1 MSTDTLVPTAVGGQS
16 AELENRRILTLTS
29 AHDRRMSAKPELP
42 AVEWNRG
49 LFGNL
54 QERDV
59 SLDHDSGRLAPY
71 VPRLVV
77 DWLRNSPHETV
88 REVDGTLAFLDISG
102 FTRLTERLAR
112 RGKEGAE
119 EMSEILNKT
128 FASLLDVGYQDGA
141 GLVKWGG
148 DAVLLLFDGPEHT
161 TRAARAAFRMRAAL
175 RSIGRLQTSAGAVV
189 LRMSAGIHSGTFHFF
204 LVGDP
209 AHHRELLVAGPA
221 ASLTAEIEAVAGAG
235 EIALSADAAAQLPER
250 CVGATRERA
259 RLLRAEPDIKAFGVP
274 PAKSVEGLRL
284 ADVLPREIRE
294 HLLAQFGDA
303 EHRTISVGF
312 VEFSGTDELLRAE
325 GPSTLASALSDV
337 IANIQRATEHFGVTF
352 FETDISRNGGKVM
365 LTAGAPVSHGHDED
379 RMLRAARQIIEHQG
393 RLSLRIGLNR
403 GAVFAGDFGPPFRRT
418 YSVKG
423 DAINLAARV
432 MAKAGPGQV
441 LATREVIDRSRTEF
455 EVTEVPPFQVKGKTR
470 AIDACLVGSA
480 AGRHHATVDQT
491 VIRSREPEL
500 QRLRDQ
506 IALASSGRGSVT
518 LIDGERGSGRS
529 RVVAEL
535 PSLAG
540 DINLVRVSCDEYES
554 TTPYVALRRLF
565 RRAMRLRDESDDEQV
580 LQALNRVTERGDG
593 TLTPWLPLL
602 GIVLGV
608 AIAETPESSELD
620 DEFRKARMEAA
631 AVELLALTLP
641 GPAVL
646 VVDDVHNLDEASH
659 GILAGILDA
668 ARQRR
673 PWSVVLTLRT
683 GTETPWS
690 AEAGSSDLPTLHLH
704 LGPLSETQ
712 AIELVTAET
721 EDRPLPPATIESIVR
736 RSGGNP
742 LFLHS
747 LLSFARSG
755 QDLQGLPETI
765 EDLVTVEIDRLAPT
779 ERRILRFASVLGTRV
794 DADLLARMLG
804 DEWVSPRSPRFRPLM
819 SFLVPTQAG
828 QLQFRNSL
836 YRDVAYQALPFG
848 RRRDLHEQAG
858 AALLARAGDQGA
870 QEAELLAWHFHLA
883 DRSAETWRY
892 GRLAAEQAQA
902 QFAQSEAA
910 TFLAWA
916 VRAGRRCGASAIEL
930 AQVLESLGDTQ
941 FLLGLSSD
949 ARRSYRDAVRVAT
962 DDPIR
967 GAGLQLKLARLDQRI
982 GHLPQ
987 SLRRLTRGMRLVKDM
1002 DEPRAEAIEAELATR
1017 YAIGRFQQGRYRDA
1031 KQWGDRAVA
1040 IAERSRDR
1048 EVLANAHNA
1057 LEAITLWAGLTSAI
1071 AHGQVA
1077 LSLYEDIDD
1086 LAGQGH
1092 SLNNLAIRA
1101 IFEGR
1106 WDDTQPLLTRA
1117 AALFEQIG
1125 DVSSLAAAL
1134 YNQADVLVRQGRSAA
1149 AEPLLQRSLRIARSV
1164 DDDETA
1170 ALVLRDWGKAT
1181 ARAGEF
1187 ERAQSLLNEA
1197 IAMLE
1202 DLGEPQELLDAEAAL
1217 AECALL
1223 RGDPVDALHLVDGA
1237 LKRGHADNASVL
1249 PTLHRVR
1256 GFSYLVL
1263 GDVEAAGA
1271 AFDAGLQLQEPAARH
1286 EMAFLT
1292 VGRAEVAHRLGQPD
1306 ARALSDQG
1314 AATLRT
1320 LGVETPPF
1328 PAGAVLH

>member
-1 MSTDTLVPTAVGGQS
+1 MS
-16 AELENRRILTLTS
+16 LES
-29 AHDRRMSAKPELP
+29 
-42 AVEWNRG
+42 
-49 LFGNL
+49 
-54 QERDV
+54 
-59 SLDHDSGRLAPY
+59 DSRRLAPY

-77 DWLRNSPHETV
+77 DWLRNSPRETV
-88 REVDGTLAFLDISG
+88 REVNGSLAFLDISG

-119 EMSEILNKT
+119 EMSEILNGT

-148 DAVLLLFDGPEHT
+148 DAVLLLFDGPEHA
-161 TRAARAAFRMRAAL
+161 TRAARATFRMRATL

-209 AHHRELLVAGPA
+209 AYHRELLIAGPA
-221 ASLTAEIEAVAGAG
+221 ASLTAETEALASAG
-235 EIALSADAAAQLPER
+235 EIALSADAAVQVPQR
-250 CVGATRERA
+250 CLGATREGA
-259 RLLRAEPDIKAFGVP
+259 RLLRAEPKIETLGVP
-274 PAKSVEGLRL
+274 PAKSVDGLRL
-284 ADVLPREIRE
+284 ADVLPRQVRD
-294 HLLAQFGDA
+294 HLLAQSGDA

-312 VEFSGTDELLRAE
+312 VEFSGTDELLRSE
-325 GPSTLASALSDV
+325 GPRALASALTDV
-337 IANIQRATEHFGVTF
+337 VANIQRATDQFGVTF
-352 FETDISRNGGKVM
+352 FETDINRDGGKVM

-393 RLSLRIGLNR
+393 RLGLRIGVNR

-432 MAKAGPGQV
+432 MAKADRGQV
-441 LATREVIDRSRTEF
+441 LATREVIDRGRTDF

-470 AIDACLVGSA
+470 AIEACAVGPA
-480 AGRHHATVDQT
+480 AARQHATVDDR
-491 VIRSREPEL
+491 VVRSREAEL

-506 IALASSGRGSVT
+506 IALASAGTGSVT
-518 LIDGERGSGRS
+518 VIDGERGSGRS

-540 DINLVRVSCDEYES
+540 DISLVRISCDEYES
-554 TTPYVALRRLF
+554 TTPYVAVRRLF
-565 RRAMRLRDESDDEQV
+565 KRAMGLSDESDEEQV
-580 LQALNRVTERGDG
+580 FRSLTRVAARSDG

-602 GIVLGV
+602 GVVLGV
-608 AIAETPESSELD
+608 DIPETPESSELD
-620 DEFRKARMEAA
+620 DEFRKPRMEAA

-668 ARQRR
+668 ARHRR
-673 PWSVVLTLRT
+673 PWSVMLTLRT
-683 GTETPWS
+683 GADTPWWS
-690 AEAGSSDLPTLHLH
+690 DPESSEAPTLRLQ

-712 AIELVTAET
+712 AIDLVNAET

-765 EDLVTVEIDRLAPT
+765 EDLVTVEIDKLAPT

-804 DEWVSPRSPRFRPLM
+804 DEWISPRSPRFKPLLHFLTPARP
-819 SFLVPTQAG
+819 G
-828 QLQFRNSL
+828 QLHFRNSL

-870 QEAELLAWHFHLA
+870 DDAERLAWHFHLA
-883 DRSAETWRY
+883 DRPAQTWTY
-892 GRLAAEQAQA
+892 ARLAAEQAQA

-910 TFLAWA
+910 TFLTWA
-916 VRAGRRCGASAIEL
+916 VRAGRRSGAPAHDL

-949 ARRSYRDAVRVAT
+949 ARRSYQDAFRVAPDDAVR
-962 DDPIR
+962 
-967 GAGLQLKLARLDQRI
+967 GAKLQLKLARLDQRV
-982 GHLPQ
+982 GHLSQ
-987 SLRRLTRGMRLVKDM
+987 SLRRLTRGMRLLRNM
-1002 DEPRAEAIEAELATR
+1002 DEPRAQAIEAELATR

-1040 IAERSRDR
+1040 IAERS
-1048 EVLANAHNA
+1048 
-1057 LEAITLWAGLTSAI
+1057 G
-1071 AHGQVA
+1071 
-1077 LSLYEDIDD
+1077 
-1086 LAGQGH
+1086 
-1092 SLNNLAIRA
+1092 
-1101 IFEGR
+1101 
-1106 WDDTQPLLTRA
+1106 
-1117 AALFEQIG
+1117 
-1125 DVSSLAAAL
+1125 
-1134 YNQADVLVRQGRSAA
+1134 
-1149 AEPLLQRSLRIARSV
+1149 
-1164 DDDETA
+1164 
-1170 ALVLRDWGKAT
+1170 
-1181 ARAGEF
+1181 
-1187 ERAQSLLNEA
+1187 
-1197 IAMLE
+1197 
-1202 DLGEPQELLDAEAAL
+1202 
-1217 AECALL
+1217 
-1223 RGDPVDALHLVDGA
+1223 
-1237 LKRGHADNASVL
+1237 
-1249 PTLHRVR
+1249 
-1256 GFSYLVL
+1256 
-1263 GDVEAAGA
+1263 
-1271 AFDAGLQLQEPAARH
+1271 
-1286 EMAFLT
+1286 
-1292 VGRAEVAHRLGQPD
+1292 
-1306 ARALSDQG
+1306 
-1314 AATLRT
+1314 
-1320 LGVETPPF
+1320 
-1328 PAGAVLH
+1328 